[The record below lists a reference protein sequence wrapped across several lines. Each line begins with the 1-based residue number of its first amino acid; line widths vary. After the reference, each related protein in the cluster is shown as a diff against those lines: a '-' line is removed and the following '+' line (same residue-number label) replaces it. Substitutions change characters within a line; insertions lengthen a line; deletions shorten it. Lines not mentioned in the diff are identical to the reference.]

1 MRYRRIPDK
10 LRLALDAW
18 DRSFD
23 DWGDDAQPF
32 DDRFLT
38 LARSADEGGVIEP
51 KGQRFTADTG
61 ILPDITIPRTVE
73 AIAAGRDPVME
84 AALT

>member
-1 MRYRRIPDK
+1 V
-10 LRLALDAW
+10 LDTW

-51 KGQRFTADTG
+51 RGPHFTGEVRVLIGPQNSSATFSFAQMVQRERWARWWAR
-61 ILPDITIPRTVE
+61 PQA
-73 AIAAGRDPVME
+73 AIGAA
-84 AALT
+84 